1 MRSYLLTLALA
12 LGCANTFPEPNS
24 QQLARAQ
31 ATNPNVRIQNLERG
45 RDLNLAKCGACH
57 GLTAPSRF
65 DYAGWQK
72 TVQRMRTEHD
82 VKLTDAQAADIVAY
96 LSSASATN

>member
-1 MRSYLLTLALA
+1 MRPYLLTLAFA
-12 LGCANTFPEPNS
+12 LGCTNSFPEPNS

-31 ATNPNVRIQNLERG
+31 TTNPNVRLQNLEQG
-45 RDLNLAKCGACH
+45 RDSYLAKCGSCH
-57 GLTAPSRF
+57 GLTDPARF

-82 VKLTDAQAADIVAY
+82 VKLTDTQAANIVAY
-96 LSSASATN
+96 LSSTK